1 MSLSKQELAEAF
13 EALTTIPC
21 GTCGN
26 DIQTVKQL
34 IECRK
39 HYVEDL
45 RLANIEI
52 ERLRVVERTIN
63 TPQTEDFIE
72 AVRNEAAHQLNR
84 WGGEHDD
91 RKAPED
97 WMWLLGWLISKAV
110 QQPDKRLHHIVTS
123 AAALAQWH
131 RQESEPAKSG
141 NYCHACCGIHEPG
154 RCA

>member
-1 MSLSKQELAEAF
+1 MRPRTRDIWCLVDECKGLAVIKDGDVPKCKKHAES
-13 EALTTIPC
+13 TI
-21 GTCGN
+21 T
-26 DIQTVKQL
+26 
-34 IECRK
+34 
-39 HYVEDL
+39 
-45 RLANIEI
+45 
-52 ERLRVVERTIN
+52 RLRAVEKTIN
-63 TPQTEDFIE
+63 TPQTKDFIE

-91 RKAPED
+91 SKAPED

-154 RCA
+154 RYV